1 MTKLQA
7 IQKEAV
13 VLPEED
19 RAALVTVL
27 LNTLGGPSYEV
38 SDEEVARRDME
49 LEGGTETGISHPEFL
64 AAFGRKKRK

>member
-49 LEGGTETGISHPEFL
+49 FEAGTEPGISHPEFL
-64 AAFGRKKRK
+64 AAFGRKTRQ

>member
-7 IQKEAV
+7 IQKEII

-27 LNTLGGPSYEV
+27 LSTLGGPSYDV
-38 SDEEVARRDME
+38 SDEEVARRDEEME
-49 LEGGTETGISHPEFL
+49 AGTETGISHAEFVTGL
-64 AAFGRKKRK
+64 RPKNGR